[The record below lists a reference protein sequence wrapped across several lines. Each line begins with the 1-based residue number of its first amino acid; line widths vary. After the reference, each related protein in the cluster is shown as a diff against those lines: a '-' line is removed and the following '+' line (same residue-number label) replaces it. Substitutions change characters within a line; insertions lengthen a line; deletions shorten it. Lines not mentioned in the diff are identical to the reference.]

1 MKLNNTKIKWRV
13 ELYQNWR
20 EIGNGIQLGM
30 SVVYIIDNQEIKEEN
45 YNITNCMRNTKGDST
60 ILSKEIPSYTAL
72 D

>member
-20 EIGNGIQLGM
+20 EIGNGIRLGM

-45 YNITNCMRNTKGDST
+45 GDFDIQT
-60 ILSKEIPSYTAL
+60 VAL
-72 D
+72 KSLY